1 LPQLLKLE
9 SALSK
14 RNGGI
19 FLNWEKVLLW
29 LSITEGITAR
39 KVSAILNEFDDPQKL
54 WHAPRERLLETAY
67 ISEQLADSMLKER
80 DEAQINAF
88 IKRLSERKISYVT
101 VKDEN
106 YPPQLLDI
114 FDPPGVLYYLGEL
127 PESGENA
134 GPCVSVIGSRRC
146 SEYGLIVSYK
156 LSEDLAAR
164 GVVIISGMAKGIDSS
179 AHRGALSAGGKTVAV
194 LGCGADICYPSENRS
209 LYSQIIKTGCVISE
223 YPPGTKPLPHNFP
236 MRNRII
242 SGLSRAVVVVEA
254 AERSGTL
261 ITVDQALE
269 QGREVLAVPGNITS
283 ELSAGVNKLLQ
294 QGAGIIATGYQ
305 DVLNAIGY
313 EEIPVLRAQN
323 PKADLQLAPKEKL
336 VYDCIQFNPQ
346 SVPSLAS
353 AANLGANE
361 VTALLSM
368 LEIKGYIK
376 KLPGQRYIRK

>member
-1 LPQLLKLE
+1 M
-9 SALSK
+9 
-14 RNGGI
+14 
-19 FLNWEKVLLW
+19 NWEKVLLW